1 MIVYNFCIPQGTDLT
16 LPFVLQNG
24 DETPI
29 NLSGYTAA
37 MQLRVLVTA
46 EQAVDTLTTDNGRI
60 MIDAA
65 AGKITCSF
73 PHESTEK
80 YPVKTLVYDLEITSS
95 GGEITRIV
103 QGKAVVSAEVTRV

>member
-46 EQAVDTLTTDNGRI
+46 AQSSVNTLSANVGDTQTDFVAVYTAARNGTT
-60 MIDAA
+60 A
-65 AGKITCSF
+65 S
-73 PHESTEK
+73 
-80 YPVKTLVYDLEITSS
+80 
-95 GGEITRIV
+95 
-103 QGKAVVSAEVTRV
+103 